1 MEDKKILMQDIIE
14 LLEEPIDLIRTIT
27 TDPIEIEHIINY
39 ALYEY
44 LYPPKRSA
52 KDRILSRD
60 FGRWQSKVVDSKDV
74 PFKSQFKN
82 SHTIAIT
89 DDRPCDTE
97 APDNV
102 VRVDFK

>member
-1 MEDKKILMQDIIE
+1 MREVIDQVREHTDVDELTDQEIGKLIDYAMYEIL
-14 LLEEPIDLIRTIT
+14 
-27 TDPIEIEHIINY
+27 N
-39 ALYEY
+39 
-44 LYPPKRSA
+44 PPKKSA

-60 FGRWQSKVVDSKDV
+60 FGRWQSKVVDPKDV

-82 SHTIAIT
+82 SHTVAIT

-102 VRVDFK
+102 VRVNFK